1 MSADEIGL
9 PDDKTLLIVD
19 DDRAFRERL
28 ARAMQSRGF
37 EVLLADSVSAATKV
51 LENFKPAMVLLDV
64 ALPGGD
70 GMGLL
75 RHIKRSPTL
84 ASIPVVL
91 VTGVPR
97 EALPEDASLALS
109 VMRKPF
115 DVGKLAQLVR
125 GFSEKRMART

>member
-1 MSADEIGL
+1 MPDRQLSVLVVEDDAETRGL
-9 PDDKTLLIVD
+9 TEEV
-19 DDRAFRERL
+19 FR
-28 ARAMQSRGF
+28 SHGF

-51 LENFKPAMVLLDV
+51 LETFKPAMVLLDI

-75 RHIKRSPTL
+75 RHIKRSPAL

-115 DVGKLAQLVR
+115 DVPKLAQLVR
-125 GFSEKRMART
+125 GFSEKRMARS

>member
-1 MSADEIGL
+1 MTDRQLSVLVVE
-9 PDDKTLLIVD
+9 
-19 DDRAFRERL
+19 DDRDARELTEEVFR
-28 ARAMQSRGF
+28 SHGF
-37 EVLLADSVSAATKV
+37 EVLLADSVASAARV
-51 LENFKPAMVLLDV
+51 LENFKPGMVLLDI
-64 ALPGGD
+64 AMPGGD

-75 RHIKRSPTL
+75 RHIKRSPSL

-115 DVGKLAQLVR
+115 DVPKLAQLVR
-125 GFSEKRMART
+125 GFSEKMLAR

>member
-1 MSADEIGL
+1 M
-9 PDDKTLLIVD
+9 PDRQLSVLLVE
-19 DDRAFRERL
+19 DDRDTRELTEEVFR
-28 ARAMQSRGF
+28 SHGF
-37 EVLLADSVSAATKV
+37 EVLLADSVSSATRI

-64 ALPGGD
+64 AMPGSD
-70 GMGLL
+70 GMGLR
-75 RHIKRSPTL
+75 RHIKRSASL

-115 DVGKLAQLVR
+115 DVPKLAQLVR
-125 GFSEKRMART
+125 GFSEKMLARRLD

>member
-1 MSADEIGL
+1 M
-9 PDDKTLLIVD
+9 PDRQLSVLLVE
-19 DDRAFRERL
+19 DDRDTRDLTEEVFR
-28 ARAMQSRGF
+28 SHGF
-37 EVLLADSVSAATKV
+37 EVLLADSVSSATRI

-64 ALPGGD
+64 AMPGGD

-75 RHIKRSPTL
+75 RHIKRSASL

-115 DVGKLAQLVR
+115 DVPKLAQLVR
-125 GFSEKRMART
+125 GFSEKMLARRLD